1 MELKDL
7 RLDWEIWSRPLERYE
22 IFLAA
27 WVFLLLV

>member
-7 RLDWEIWSRPLERYE
+7 SWIGGFKSRPLERYE

-27 WVFLLLV
+27 WVF